1 MPDNTPE
8 PDTHGDDED
17 PPEKGPLRR
26 CIVTRQS
33 LPKEEMLRFVV
44 GPDQALVPDLAGR
57 LPGRGMWLKSEPGLL
72 ELAIKKGAFHRAA
85 KAQVKWPENFP
96 AVLAGMLEQRLVDM
110 LGMARRAGQSVAGWQ
125 KVQEWLAAGRV
136 GLLVE
141 ATDGSP
147 AERARLIGGNTM
159 PVILALPSETLGRVF
174 GRGGAV
180 HVAVAKGKLAE
191 AIAREAA
198 RLRAFA
204 PPGAPPGAPTA

>member
-1 MPDNTPE
+1 MPDTETEDDDLPE
-8 PDTHGDDED
+8 L
-17 PPEKGPLRR
+17 PEKGPLRR
-26 CIVTRQS
+26 CIVTRES

-44 GPDQALVPDLAGR
+44 GPDQALVPDRAGR
-57 LPGRGMWLKSEPGLL
+57 LPGRGMSLKAAPGVL
-72 ELAIKKGAFHRAA
+72 ETALKKGSFHRAA

-96 AVLAGMLEQRLVDM
+96 VMLAAMLEQRLMDM

-125 KVQEWLAAGRV
+125 KVREWLVAGRV

-147 AERARLIGGNTM
+147 AERARLIGGSQL

-180 HVAVAKGKLAE
+180 HVAVAKGRLAE
-191 AIAREAA
+191 SISREAA
-198 RLRAFA
+198 RLKAFSPVA
-204 PPGAPPGAPTA
+204 

>member
-1 MPDNTPE
+1 MPDIEPADGDEPE
-8 PDTHGDDED
+8 L
-17 PPEKGPLRR
+17 PEKGPLRR
-26 CIVTRQS
+26 CIVTRES

-57 LPGRGMWLKSEPGLL
+57 LPGRGMWLKAAPGVL
-72 ELAIKKGAFHRAA
+72 ETALKKGAFHRAA

-96 AVLAGMLEQRLVDM
+96 AVLAGMLEQRLMDM
-110 LGMARRAGQSVAGWQ
+110 LGMARRAGESVAGWQ

-141 ATDGSP
+141 ASDGSP
-147 AERARLIGGNTM
+147 AERARLLGGHQL

-180 HVAVAKGKLAE
+180 HVAVAKGRLAS
-191 AIAREAA
+191 AIAREAE
-198 RLRAFA
+198 RLKAFC
-204 PPGAPPGAPTA
+204 PTG

>member
-1 MPDNTPE
+1 MPDTEKEDDDLPE
-8 PDTHGDDED
+8 L
-17 PPEKGPLRR
+17 PEKGPLRR
-26 CIVTRQS
+26 CIVTRES

-57 LPGRGMWLKSEPGLL
+57 LPGRGMWLKAAPGVL
-72 ELAIKKGAFHRAA
+72 ETALKKGSFHRAA

-96 AVLAGMLEQRLVDM
+96 AMLAAMLEQRLMDM

-125 KVQEWLAAGRV
+125 KVQEWLVAGRV

-147 AERARLIGGNTM
+147 AERARLIGGSQL

-180 HVAVAKGKLAE
+180 HVAVAKGRLAE
-191 AIAREAA
+191 SISREAA
-198 RLRAFA
+198 RLKAFSPVA
-204 PPGAPPGAPTA
+204 